1 MDANS
6 ILLGDDTEML
16 PETYVIFITENDVL
30 EGALPIYHIDR
41 TIKETGALFHDKAH
55 IIYVNGEIKGDI
67 PLGRLMHNLSCADPD
82 DMNYKELAD
91 RARYFKR
98 DKEGQEIMS
107 KAMSDIVKPVYTDR
121 YLMPAEIKKAVS
133 ECSMDK
139 IGEIRDEMKALGPIF
154 DKLEHAPAEDKI
166 LPFSS
171 DTFQLTQGEE
181 KIMKQEGY
189 LRKDNDRYY
198 LPEIIRHAL
207 KFKYGKG
214 ARPKVLS
221 LLLK

>member
-1 MDANS
+1 MAPRDVIDQILHKLWGVKLGKPTSNEANS
-6 ILLGDDTEML
+6 SRWIL
-16 PETYVIFITENDVL
+16 
-30 EGALPIYHIDR
+30 GALSDFNGQLQARDIIR
-41 TIKETGALFHDKAH
+41 FLKKAT
-55 IIYVNGEIKGDI
+55 VNAGK
-67 PLGRLMHNLSCADPD
+67 S
-82 DMNYKELAD
+82 
-91 RARYFKR
+91 
-98 DKEGQEIMS
+98 
-107 KAMSDIVKPVYTDR
+107 VYTDR
-121 YLMPAEIKKAVS
+121 YLMPTEIKKAVS
-133 ECSMDK
+133 ECSTDK
-139 IGEIRDEMKALGPIF
+139 IGEIRDEIKALGPIF
-154 DKLEHAPAEDKI
+154 DKLEHAPAEDEI

-189 LRKDNDRYY
+189 LRIDNDRYY